1 MAERPQSPEE
11 LAAVLENITDL
22 NFNLPDPE
30 DEEISEPDFEHQ
42 VDNAWKVCDHFDL
55 QTDIWRGRIL
65 SAVRDREK
73 IGGEGRGRGF
83 LNWLKDREISKSQ
96 AYSLIELANSAD
108 TLLSQGDLDPD
119 TINKFSKRAFVETA
133 KSAPEVQQMVTQAAR
148 DGDRITR
155 REVRQLSD
163 EWTAM
168 TSELLP
174 EEVKEKATAG
184 SLPPRYLAPLVRE
197 MEKLPSSHQVSIRE
211 EAAIN
216 PDVDTVKQL
225 TSDAR
230 SLSKYLD
237 AAAQVQAIAASSI
250 DVEMALEEALR
261 MGCLNTAADLVK
273 QASQIEQTVA
283 KLYTTWRRLGSLTD
297 RLYVDTGASTPH
309 LRMLLTCLDRL
320 AGQVIEVP
328 LGDEGDR
335 TIRLQILS
343 DSQPE

>member
-11 LAAVLENITDL
+11 LAAVLENVTDL

-30 DEEISEPDFEHQ
+30 DEDISEPDFEHQ
-42 VDNAWKVCDHFDL
+42 IDNAWKVCDHFDL

-108 TLLSQGDLDPD
+108 TLLNQGDLDPE

-197 MEKLPSSHQVSIRE
+197 MEKLPPSHQVSIRD

-237 AAAQVQAIAASSI
+237 AAAQVQAIATSSI

>member
-30 DEEISEPDFEHQ
+30 DEDISEPDFEHQ

-108 TLLSQGDLDPD
+108 TLLRQGDLDPD

-197 MEKLPSSHQVSIRE
+197 MEKLPPSHQVSIRE

-343 DSQPE
+343 DSQPQ